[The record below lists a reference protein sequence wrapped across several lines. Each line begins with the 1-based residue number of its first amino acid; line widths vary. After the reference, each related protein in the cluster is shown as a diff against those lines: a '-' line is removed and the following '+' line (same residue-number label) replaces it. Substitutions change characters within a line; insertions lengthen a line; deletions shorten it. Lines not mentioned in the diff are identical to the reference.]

1 MACGGVDYFYQRCG
15 QNMVMT
21 RRGAVGVMLGE
32 CGWGR
37 KQSYLGEAQDAGLAS
52 GGAGGFSQRCGPR
65 DRVTRKEEAHEAKL
79 GGPMHG
85 RGGWRWL
92 IWFSGRLMG

>member
-37 KQSYLGEAQDAGLAS
+37 EQSYLGEAQDAGLAS
-52 GGAGGFSQRCGPR
+52 GGAGGFSQRSGLSWVGPCMAG
-65 DRVTRKEEAHEAKL
+65 E
-79 GGPMHG
+79 GG
-85 RGGWRWL
+85 GGL
-92 IWFSGRLMG
+92 SGFQGG